1 MAKSYKPTK
10 GMVAA
15 AKRGLKARE
24 DAGGKGGL
32 DTKQAGKAG
41 IGSGVARA
49 RDIAAGK
56 SLSLETVKQMGRW
69 YSRHKKNYTPG
80 DATDK
85 GTISHWLWGFPAA
98 LGWVRDILRREGV
111 EYKLVKQLDEMMK
124 PKKGDK
130 FSVEN
135 DWTGTATNGPWSADI
150 VKYEESGNTAKV
162 LTTYDDVEYEFP
174 VESITKNETTGVW
187 IADASVINK
196 HVEHQYKISKVD
208 QGLGLVF
215 GWGQVTKERTEKG
228 LEDFYDSDN
237 DCFAEEGLVEAWD
250 GLMSEGRVLKAN
262 HCGDQIGDV
271 VFCFPFTEQIAKSLG
286 FDVDTIPRTGTLV
299 GVRPQPD
306 IFAKY
311 ESGEW
316 DSFSV
321 GGDIIDMEE
330 PE

>member
-32 DTKQAGKAG
+32 DTREAGKQG

-69 YSRHKKNYTPG
+69 YSRHKKNYTPN
-80 DATDK
+80 DPTDK
-85 GTISHWLWGFPAA
+85 GTISHLLWGFPNA
-98 LGWVRDILRREGV
+98 LPWVRDILRREGV
-111 EYKLVKQLDEMMK
+111 EYKLVKQLDEQMK
-124 PKKGDK
+124 
-130 FSVEN
+130 
-135 DWTGTATNGPWSADI
+135 
-150 VKYEESGNTAKV
+150 
-162 LTTYDDVEYEFP
+162 
-174 VESITKNETTGVW
+174 
-187 IADASVINK
+187 
-196 HVEHQYKISKVD
+196 VEHEYKISKVD

-262 HCGDQIGDV
+262 HHGEQVGDV
-271 VFCFPFTEQIAKSLG
+271 VFAFPLTEDIAKSLG
-286 FDVDTIPRTGTLV
+286 FDVDTLPRTGTIV
-299 GVRPQPD
+299 GVRPQSD

-321 GGDIIDMEE
+321 GGEIIEMEE

>member
-1 MAKSYKPTK
+1 MSYKPTN
-10 GMVAA
+10 GMVDD

-32 DTKQAGKAG
+32 DTREAGAQG

-56 SLSLETVKQMGRW
+56 SLSLETVKQMARW

-85 GTISHWLWGFPAA
+85 GTISHWLWGFPSA

-111 EYKLVKQLDEMMK
+111 EYDLVKQLDDDMQ
-124 PKKGDK
+124 
-130 FSVEN
+130 V
-135 DWTGTATNGPWSADI
+135 AT
-150 VKYEESGNTAKV
+150 E
-162 LTTYDDVEYEFP
+162 
-174 VESITKNETTGVW
+174 
-187 IADASVINK
+187 
-196 HVEHQYKISKVD
+196 YKISKVD
-208 QGLGLVF
+208 TGLGLVF
-215 GWGQVTKERTEKG
+215 GWGQVCKERTEKG

-237 DCFAEEGLVEAWD
+237 DCLAEEGLVEAWD

-262 HCGDQIGDV
+262 HRGKQIGDI
-271 VFCFPFTEQIAKSLG
+271 VFAFPFTEEIAKSLG
-286 FDVDTIPRTGTLV
+286 FDVSGIPRTGAIV
-299 GVRPQPD
+299 GVRPQPE

-311 ESGEW
+311 VSGEW

-321 GGDIIDMEE
+321 GGTIIEMEE
-330 PE
+330 A